1 MYPSAHKD
9 LPLPA
14 TTPDQVKTK
23 VLEHYEAVVEVQLL
37 KGTGE
42 IEKVYV
48 KIDENIKGEEDANTT
63 QNAQFKADNT
73 HTCAKD
79 NVSDE
84 ADETV
89 QDAK

>member
-23 VLEHYEAVVEVQLL
+23 VLERDEAVVEVQQL
-37 KGTGE
+37 KGNGE
-42 IEKVYV
+42 IDKVDV
-48 KIDENIKGEEDANTT
+48 KIDENNKSEEDANTT
-63 QNAQFKADNT
+63 QNARFKPTT

-84 ADETV
+84 ADKTV

>member
-1 MYPSAHKD
+1 VYPSAHKD

-23 VLEHYEAVVEVQLL
+23 VLEHSEAVVEVKQL
-37 KGTGE
+37 KGIGE
-42 IEKVYV
+42 IDKVDV
-48 KIDENIKGEEDANTT
+48 EIDENIQREEDANTT
-63 QNAQFKADNT
+63 QNAKFKLTT
-73 HTCAKD
+73 HTTANA
-79 NVSDE
+79 NVSVE

>member
-1 MYPSAHKD
+1 M
-9 LPLPA
+9 
-14 TTPDQVKTK
+14 
-23 VLEHYEAVVEVQLL
+23 LEHYEAVVEVQLL

-42 IEKVYV
+42 IEKVDV
-48 KIDENIKGEEDANTT
+48 KIDENIKGEENANTK
-63 QNAQFKADNT
+63 QNAQFNADNT

-79 NVSDE
+79 NVSDK

>member
-23 VLEHYEAVVEVQLL
+23 VLERFEAVVEVQLL
-37 KGTGE
+37 KE
-42 IEKVYV
+42 IREIDEVDV
-48 KIDENIKGEEDANTT
+48 KIDENIKGEEDANT
-63 QNAQFKADNT
+63 

-79 NVSDE
+79 NLSDE

>member
-1 MYPSAHKD
+1 
-9 LPLPA
+9 
-14 TTPDQVKTK
+14 VKTK
-23 VLEHYEAVVEVQLL
+23 VLERFEAVVEVQLL
-37 KGTGE
+37 KE
-42 IEKVYV
+42 IREIDEVDV
-48 KIDENIKGEEDANTT
+48 KIDENIKGEENADTK
-63 QNAQFKADNT
+63 QNAKFKADNT

>member
-1 MYPSAHKD
+1 VYPSAHKD

-23 VLEHYEAVVEVQLL
+23 VLERDEAVVEVLQLEEI
-37 KGTGE
+37 GE
-42 IEKVYV
+42 FDKVDV
-48 KIDENIKGEEDANTT
+48 KTDENNKSEEDANTT
-63 QNAQFKADNT
+63 QNAQFKLTT
-73 HTCAKD
+73 HTYTKD